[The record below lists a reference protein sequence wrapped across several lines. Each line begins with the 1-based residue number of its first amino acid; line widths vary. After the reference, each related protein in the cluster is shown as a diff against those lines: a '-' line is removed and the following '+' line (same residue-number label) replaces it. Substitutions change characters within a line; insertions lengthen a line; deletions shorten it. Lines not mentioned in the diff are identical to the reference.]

1 MRIPI
6 RIDTMRDATE
16 LSKIASSIDADVYI
30 TDDASNLIVSA
41 KSVIG
46 CLYSMEF
53 DKLWLVSSSDLYSK
67 FSKFA
72 K

>member
-6 RIDTMRDATE
+6 RIDTMHDAME
-16 LSKIASSIDADVYI
+16 LSKIASGVDADVYI
-30 TDDASNLIVSA
+30 TDDASNLIVNA
-41 KSVIG
+41 KSVMG